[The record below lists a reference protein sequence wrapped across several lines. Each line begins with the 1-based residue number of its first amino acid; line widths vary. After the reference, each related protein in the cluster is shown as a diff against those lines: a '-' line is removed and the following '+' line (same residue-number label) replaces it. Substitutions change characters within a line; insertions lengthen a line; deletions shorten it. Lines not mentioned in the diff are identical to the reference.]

1 MNDNDNVTLTLTSID
16 VRRIR
21 FKMEEAKKRN
31 LEYKAEHPEVIAFQK
46 RCVED
51 YTDIIKKIDQQYAEQ
66 GGDLEVI
73 RSAWF

>member
-21 FKMEEAKKRN
+21 FKMEEARKRN
-31 LEYKAEHPEVIAFQK
+31 SEYKAEQPEVIAVQK